1 MKNENEKRKMITK
14 EKKEINNINI
24 INEKKKLELRKIA
37 AQNSFK

>member
-14 EKKEINNINI
+14 EKKEVNSINS
-24 INEKKKLELRKIA
+24 INEKKRSELRKMA